1 MTIHS
6 MVLRPI
12 LLLGLVAA
20 FLFLNGCAS
29 ITNGSQQQVTIK
41 TGKNTE
47 IYINGRYAGK
57 GYSSK
62 KLARDQTHKIELALG
77 DCRKTVT
84 TQARFNKMSLLGLFI
99 DAGLVSI
106 PVDFMSGAAW
116 SIYPNNIQA
125 QPNCNEGAQL

>member
-6 MVLRPI
+6 MVLRLI
-12 LLLGLVAA
+12 LLLTLAPA

-29 ITNGSQQQVTIK
+29 ITNGSQQQVTVK

-62 KLARDQTHKIELALG
+62 KLARDQTHKIELASG
-77 DCRKTVT
+77 DCRKTIT

-116 SIYPNNIQA
+116 SIYPNNIHA
-125 QPNCNEGAQL
+125 QPTCNEDT